1 VDSVLLLV
9 LVLGLGGTVLYLLL
23 MIEDT
28 RESDLTWKIE
38 KATQDLQVI
47 KGEPDDKKA
56 RQAMVDILNDEGM
69 K

>member
-1 VDSVLLLV
+1 MDSVLLLV

>member
-1 VDSVLLLV
+1 MDSVLLLV
-9 LVLGLGGTVLYLLL
+9 LVLGLGVTVLYLLV

-38 KATQDLQVI
+38 KATQDLQQI
-47 KGEPDDKKA
+47 KAKPDDKEA

>member
-1 VDSVLLLV
+1 MDSVLLLV
-9 LVLGLGGTVLYLLL
+9 LVIGLGGTVLYLLL
-23 MIEDT
+23 MIEDS

-38 KATQDLQVI
+38 KATQDLKVI

>member
-1 VDSVLLLV
+1 MDSVLLLV

-38 KATQDLQVI
+38 KATQDLHQI
-47 KGEPDDKKA
+47 KGGPDDKKA